1 MKTKLKV
8 ALIGYGMA
16 GQWFHMT
23 QLNNHKNY
31 EVKHVMT
38 RSEKNIKILKETA
51 PSAHVISSFDDAIN
65 DQDIDLIVIATSNDV
80 HFEYTKKAIL
90 AKKHVVCEKPFV
102 DTLEKAKY
110 LFELAKENKVILRV
124 FHNRR
129 FDGDILTIKDLIKT
143 EDFGSIISFAAR
155 FDRYN
160 PALSDNWR
168 YQENHMPGSYYDL
181 APHLVFDAL
190 ELFGYPNQVF
200 TQLFIDRE
208 GGLADDRFQMILY
221 YDSFE
226 CYLSSEVFER
236 DPKPRF
242 ELVGTKKTYVKYGF
256 DQPDSV
262 NKQIDKSYQE
272 NQPKSLLITSPQEQT
287 HINVYTGRHYLFYD
301 QLYIDIIHLRDSS
314 DYEKLSLMVIEVMEK
329 GLISHQQKKI
339 ISLK

>member
-1 MKTKLKV
+1 MNQKLKV

-23 QLNNHKNY
+23 QLHNHKNY
-31 EVKHVMT
+31 EVKYVMT
-38 RSEKNIKILKETA
+38 RSEKNISILKQTA
-51 PSAHVISSFDDAIN
+51 PNAHVISSFDEAIN
-65 DQDIDLIVIATSNDV
+65 DKEVDLVVIATSNDV

-90 AKKHVVCEKPFV
+90 AKKHVVCEKPLV
-102 DTLEKAKY
+102 DTFEKAKY
-110 LFELAKENKVILRV
+110 LFDLAKENQVILRV

-143 EDFGSIISFAAR
+143 EDFGSIISFTAR
-155 FDRYN
+155 FDRYH
-160 PALSDNWR
+160 PELSDNWR
-168 YQENHMPGSYYDL
+168 YQDNHMPGSYYDL

-221 YDSFE
+221 YDTFE

-262 NKQIDKSYQE
+262 NKLIDIPYQE
-272 NQPKSLLITSPQEQT
+272 NQPKSLLITSLEEQA
-287 HINVYTGRHYLFYD
+287 HINVYTGKHYLFYD
-301 QLYIDIIHLRDSS
+301 QLYLDILYLEDSS
-314 DYEKLSLMVIEVMEK
+314 ENEKLSLMVIDVMEH
-329 GLISHQQKKI
+329 GLKSHQQKKI